1 MTNVSNDP
9 KAVVNRLIEDV
20 INAHRPDL
28 AHEVLH
34 PNLQIKRMG
43 MQGSVQYFGSRAT
56 ASQDGLG
63 GHSAPPADPVEGFK
77 AVYAVLLKAF
87 PDLRNNVV
95 GPQVVAD
102 DLVIT
107 HVTFSGTHEGEFLGL
122 APTHRKVEFD
132 EVLFQ
137 KVTDGKVS
145 EVWAVGDELGFLQQL
160 GVLARSE
167 NRQDAS
173 ARVVTL
179 TQKGDQQ

>member
-1 MTNVSNDP
+1 MTNDP

-34 PNLQIKRMG
+34 PQLRTRRMG
-43 MQGSVQYFGSRAT
+43 MQGSAQYLGSLFQGAG
-56 ASQDGLG
+56 AGLNG
-63 GHSAPPADPVEGFK
+63 RGAPPTDPVEGFK
-77 AVYAVLLKAF
+77 AVYGLLLRAF

-107 HVTFSGTHEGEFLGL
+107 RVTFAGTHEGEFLGL

-160 GVLARSE
+160 GVLAGPE
-167 NRQDAS
+167 N
-173 ARVVTL
+173 
-179 TQKGDQQ
+179 

>member
-1 MTNVSNDP
+1 MSSDP

-34 PNLQIKRMG
+34 PDLQLRRMG
-43 MQGSVQYFGSRAT
+43 MQRSAQYLGSLSHASRN
-56 ASQDGLG
+56 GLNEQ
-63 GHSAPPADPVEGFK
+63 SAPPADPIEGFK
-77 AVYAVLLKAF
+77 AAYAVLLHAF
-87 PDLRNNVV
+87 PDMRNNVV
-95 GPQVVAD
+95 GPQVVEG

-107 HVTFSGTHEGEFLGL
+107 HVTFSGTHEGEFLGV

-160 GVLARSE
+160 GVLASPE
-167 NRQDAS
+167 D
-173 ARVVTL
+173 
-179 TQKGDQQ
+179 